1 MKPKSVPGFY
11 LKPLATE
18 ISYEQTL
25 LITYRGTVMSTL
37 SNRKEYELGTFP
49 ASTLN
54 WRITFGVLLIFT
66 GVLAIFMPSIAAFSA
81 VLVFAWLLILG
92 GIFEIAHT
100 FQRQDKSSFI
110 WMLTV
115 STLTLVFG
123 VILLVTPLT
132 GVASLAVLIGSFLF
146 GSGIARTMLA
156 FSLYDQKGWGWVLF
170 DGALSIGL
178 AVLIAIDW
186 PRSSLSIIGMI
197 IGISLISAGIWRIL
211 LTNKTYDTYSLL
223 TQTPP

>member
-1 MKPKSVPGFY
+1 
-11 LKPLATE
+11 
-18 ISYEQTL
+18 
-25 LITYRGTVMSTL
+25 MSTL
-37 SNRKEYELGTFP
+37 SNRKEYELGRLPT
-49 ASTLN
+49 STLN

-66 GVLAIFMPSIAAFSA
+66 GALAIFMPSIAAFSA

-100 FQRQDKSSFI
+100 FQRQDKTSFI

-123 VILLVTPLT
+123 VILLITPLA

-156 FSLYDQKGWGWVLF
+156 FSLYGEKGWGWVLF
-170 DGALSIGL
+170 DGLLSIGL
-178 AVLIAIDW
+178 AVLIAIEW
-186 PRSSLSIIGMI
+186 PRSSLTIIGMI
-197 IGISLISAGIWRIL
+197 IGISLISAGVWRIL
-211 LTNKTYDTYSLL
+211 LSGKTYDTYSLL
-223 TQTPP
+223 THTPP